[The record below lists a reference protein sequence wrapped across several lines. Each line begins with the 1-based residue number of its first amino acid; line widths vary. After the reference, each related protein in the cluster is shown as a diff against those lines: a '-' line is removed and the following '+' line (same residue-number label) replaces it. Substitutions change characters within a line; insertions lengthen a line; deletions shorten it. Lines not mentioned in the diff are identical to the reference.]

1 MTLSLYTYFGSPN
14 SLSLNK
20 LKLFSFGGTT
30 DFLRSDKIRDS
41 GKETGPKQEF
51 ICLSVVI

>member
-41 GKETGPKQEF
+41 GKETGPKQEL